1 MKWIVLIWFVAM
13 FSEVRAQQTI
23 SFEEALNRV
32 EENNRAISSARY
44 GVEAARSEY
53 RAAKGLRAP
62 QVELMGGYTLLQRDV
77 DIDLGG
83 AKGVVTQS
91 IESIINKGVA
101 DGLITPTL
109 AALLGDGLT
118 PIKDV
123 DWNYTLQRRNFGFVG
138 TAVTLPIYLGG
149 RINSANRVAEL
160 ELEGSNNHL
169 DGVESTLITEL
180 VERFYG
186 VVLAREVVAVR
197 SSVVEGVRQH
207 LSDALAMESE
217 GVLAHSAILYLEY
230 KLSEAERDYV
240 DAVSQLQ
247 IAEQALNTTMQ
258 IEGNVTPQGAMFKLS
273 NIEDIEYFKESALCL
288 NPIIVE
294 ANLMQSLGQERVN
307 MAKGE
312 LLPEVVAMGGASIYS
327 HNLSNIV
334 PRWAVGIGLT
344 VPLFGGFSRQ
354 QNHKS
359 AEYKAR
365 SIAEMVEKCQEDV
378 LLLVDREYYS
388 LQNSLAGI
396 GSCERSI
403 SFAESY
409 YYTTLE
415 GFREGVVSSSDLMD
429 ARIALAGARVEY
441 LNALYNHM
449 LYLARLLE
457 VSGLSREFLSY
468 KSDAVIVDIK
478 SIML

>member
-1 MKWIVLIWFVAM
+1 
-13 FSEVRAQQTI
+13 
-23 SFEEALNRV
+23 
-32 EENNRAISSARY
+32 
-44 GVEAARSEY
+44 
-53 RAAKGLRAP
+53 
-62 QVELMGGYTLLQRDV
+62 
-77 DIDLGG
+77 
-83 AKGVVTQS
+83 
-91 IESIINKGVA
+91 
-101 DGLITPTL
+101 
-109 AALLGDGLT
+109 
-118 PIKDV
+118 
-123 DWNYTLQRRNFGFVG
+123 
-138 TAVTLPIYLGG
+138 
-149 RINSANRVAEL
+149 
-160 ELEGSNNHL
+160 
-169 DGVESTLITEL
+169 
-180 VERFYG
+180 
-186 VVLAREVVAVR
+186 
-197 SSVVEGVRQH
+197 
-207 LSDALAMESE
+207 
-217 GVLAHSAILYLEY
+217 
-230 KLSEAERDYV
+230 
-240 DAVSQLQ
+240 
-247 IAEQALNTTMQ
+247 
-258 IEGNVTPQGAMFKLS
+258 
-273 NIEDIEYFKESALCL
+273 
-288 NPIIVE
+288 
-294 ANLMQSLGQERVN
+294 

-327 HNLSNIV
+327 HNLSDIV

-344 VPLFGGFSRQ
+344 APLFGGFSRK

-365 SIAEMVEKCQEDV
+365 GVAEMVEKCQEDV

-396 GSCERSI
+396 ESCERSI

-409 YYTTLE
+409 YYTALE